1 MTLKAQKTGR
11 KSIILRLAI
20 LVFAVYMIVSLS
32 SLWVQLVSSRKEL
45 NRLNLQAQEKALKIS
60 ELSRLLEDG
69 TEAELIERAARD
81 RLGYVYAD
89 EQVYIDISGS

>member
-1 MTLKAQKTGR
+1 MTVKKSGR

-45 NRLNLQAQEKALKIS
+45 ARLNMEAEEKTLKIS

-69 TEAELIERAARD
+69 TESELIERAARD